1 MSLEFFR
8 KFFAFVLIA
17 LALSYIETK
26 ALEYGPDSKS
36 VEAEIIFFTSKA
48 ELLSKI
54 DTNLS
59 TFNLFANS
67 NVDGETLFIEDRSNE
82 DNLLL
87 FERGLDT
94 DTAPPPVQTEQNQTN
109 TLEFD
114 STESESQIPLLPQN
128 ISFMENALWGES
140 GLFRSIGITSPLTP
154 EQRQKE
160 LGWRRTFL
168 TLHQTSGLITWGL
181 MAGSVALG
189 QLWLDGRLESPVW
202 HRRLVYSTIAT
213 YSITGLL
220 AIITPPPFERRDEF
234 STISF
239 HKLAAWIH
247 FAGMIATPIL
257 GRITRSSNDYYKSAR
272 IHQKVAYITFSVY
285 SIAMLSI
292 ILFD

>member
-8 KFFAFVLIA
+8 KFFVFVFIA
-17 LALSYIETK
+17 LALPYIK
-26 ALEYGPDSKS
+26 ADALEYGPRFES
-36 VEAEIIFFTSKA
+36 VEAGRMFSA
-48 ELLSKI
+48 SKI
-54 DTNLS
+54 EQALKRHIN
-59 TFNLFANS
+59 FMGFELFGNS
-67 NVDGETLFIEDRSNE
+67 NIDGKASFGKDISNDLF
-82 DNLLL
+82 L
-87 FERGLDT
+87 FEREVAT
-94 DTAPPPVQTEQNQTN
+94 DTNISPVQMEQNSTN

-114 STESESQIPLLPQN
+114 SIGSESQIPLLPQN
-128 ISFMENALWGES
+128 ISFIENALWGKN
-140 GLFRSIGITSPLTP
+140 GLFRRIGITSQLGP

-168 TLHQTSGLITWGL
+168 TLHQTSGLVTWGL
-181 MAGSVALG
+181 MAGSIALG
-189 QLWLDGRLESPVW
+189 QLWLDGQLDSPVW

-213 YSITGLL
+213 YSLTGLL

-234 STISF
+234 SSISF

-272 IHQKVAYITFSVY
+272 LHQKVAYLTFSVY

-292 ILFD
+292 ILFN

>member
-8 KFFAFVLIA
+8 KFFVFVFVA
-17 LALSYIETK
+17 LALPYIKTDV
-26 ALEYGPDSKS
+26 LGYGLAIES
-36 VEAEIIFFTSKA
+36 VEAEIMFSTSKVEQA
-48 ELLSKI
+48 LKRCINLTAFEL
-54 DTNLS
+54 
-59 TFNLFANS
+59 FNNNDIGGKVYFGGNS
-67 NVDGETLFIEDRSNE
+67 NDK
-82 DNLLL
+82 LLL
-87 FERGLDT
+87 FEREVGT
-94 DTAPPPVQTEQNQTN
+94 DTNTSPVQTEQNRTN

-114 STESESQIPLLPQN
+114 STESESQVLLLPQN
-128 ISFMENALWGES
+128 ISFIENVLWGKS
-140 GLFRSIGITSPLTP
+140 GLFRSIGITSTLTP

-189 QLWLDGRLESPVW
+189 QLWLDGKLDSPVW
-202 HRRLVYSTIAT
+202 HRRLVYSTIST
-213 YSITGLL
+213 YSITALL

-234 STISF
+234 SSISF
-239 HKLAAWIH
+239 HKLAGWIH

-272 IHQKVAYITFSVY
+272 LHQKVAYITFSVY

-292 ILFD
+292 ILFN

>member
-1 MSLEFFR
+1 MSLEFFH
-8 KFFAFVLIA
+8 KLFAFALSV
-17 LALSYIETK
+17 LALSHIDTN
-26 ALEYGPDSKS
+26 ASEYGISSES
-36 VEAEIIFFTSKA
+36 VEAERMFPTSKIEQA
-48 ELLSKI
+48 LKTSSNLTAFEL
-54 DTNLS
+54 
-59 TFNLFANS
+59 F
-67 NVDGETLFIEDRSNE
+67 E
-82 DNLLL
+82 DNRIDGRVFFGGNRNNNFFL
-87 FERGLDT
+87 FEKGMGSDT
-94 DTAPPPVQTEQNQTN
+94 SISPVQTEQNRAN

-114 STESESQIPLLPQN
+114 SMESESQIPLLPRN
-128 ISFMENALWGES
+128 ISFMENALWGKN
-140 GLFRSIGITSPLTP
+140 GLFRSIGITSSLTP

-168 TLHQTSGLITWGL
+168 TLHQTLGLITWGL

-189 QLWLDGRLESPVW
+189 QLWLDGQLESPVW

-220 AIITPPPFERRDEF
+220 AIIAPPPFERRDEF

-257 GRITRSSNDYYKSAR
+257 GRITRTSSDYYKSAR
-272 IHQKVAYITFSVY
+272 THQKVAYITFSVY